1 MESQY
6 ISGINQPENFML
18 LDLNDASSI
27 VEWWA
32 IYPVRH
38 GALLSDWAQRRP
50 EHRASIQQAHR
61 LIKADPSLRVLLSN
75 AKRQQEDAVGHV
87 ILSHYELAAG
97 VGERLEE
104 THAG

>member
-6 ISGINQPENFML
+6 ISGINQPKNFML

-61 LIKADPSLRVLLSN
+61 LIKADPSLRTLLSS
-75 AKRQQEDAVGHV
+75 ARRQQ
-87 ILSHYELAAG
+87 ELAAG
-97 VGERLEE
+97 DGPVPSHDELAAGE
-104 THAG
+104 AAPQG